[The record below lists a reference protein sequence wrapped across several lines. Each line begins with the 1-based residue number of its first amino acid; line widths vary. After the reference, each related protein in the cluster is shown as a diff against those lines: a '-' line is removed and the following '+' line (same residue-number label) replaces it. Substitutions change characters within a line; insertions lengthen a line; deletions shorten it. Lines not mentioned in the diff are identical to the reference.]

1 MSSKKIEIETQKLFS
16 SIHPKQF
23 QSDKIF
29 KRLKIL
35 LNHKFFG
42 VKKNFFKDKICLDAG
57 CGLNLNATLNLLEL
71 GAKYVYSC
79 DLNPKLKKLENKQF
93 KKYKEQYETKVG
105 NLKKLPYKNNFFDF
119 VHCAGAIHHTTNYIK
134 AIQNLCRVTKKGGY
148 IYIEAYGS
156 GGLARELTSDMRK
169 KIKTNKNLREQVK
182 NLNKNK
188 INNFLNYLTNYKHKK
203 LISKLFDDDLVLTI
217 KDRLLSPLYV
227 EFSDKE
233 IINILKKNDFY
244 QIKRLKRKPHL
255 ENIRKYLIKLY
266 YNYDHKY
273 AKLLYGSGM
282 PCIFAKKKND

>member
-1 MSSKKIEIETQKLFS
+1 
-16 SIHPKQF
+16 
-23 QSDKIF
+23 
-29 KRLKIL
+29 
-35 LNHKFFG
+35 
-42 VKKNFFKDKICLDAG
+42 
-57 CGLNLNATLNLLEL
+57 
-71 GAKYVYSC
+71 
-79 DLNPKLKKLENKQF
+79 
-93 KKYKEQYETKVG
+93 
-105 NLKKLPYKNNFFDF
+105 
-119 VHCAGAIHHTTNYIK
+119 
-134 AIQNLCRVTKKGGY
+134 
-148 IYIEAYGS
+148 
-156 GGLARELTSDMRK
+156 MRK